1 MPSEII
7 RTLIVDDEPLAR
19 KKILTFLAEEQDVEI
34 CAECANGLEAVDAIR
49 TYNPDLI
56 FLDIQMPE
64 MDGFEVIR
72 SFESTALPCVIF
84 ITAYDQYAIQAFENH
99 ALDYLLKP
107 FNRERFKTALNRARD
122 ILHNKQLQNV
132 NEQMLRLLTQLE
144 NPKKYTDR
152 IVIKSSQRIFFLP
165 VSEIDWLGAAGNYV
179 EIHSG
184 KETHLIR
191 DTLSHLETTL
201 DSHHFIRIHR
211 SAMVNID
218 RIQEIQPDSS
228 DYLIILK
235 SGHKISMSRNYKE
248 KFVKII
254 GYF

>member
-1 MPSEII
+1 MSTTPI

-19 KKILTFLAEEQDVEI
+19 KKILTFLAGEKDIEI

-49 TYNPDLI
+49 NYNPDLL

-72 SFESTALPCVIF
+72 SFEAATLPCVIF
-84 ITAYDQYAIQAFENH
+84 VTAYDQYAIQAFENH

-107 FNRERFKTALNRARD
+107 YNRERFLTALNRARD

-132 NEQMLRLLTQLE
+132 NEHLLRLLTQLE
-144 NPKKYTDR
+144 NPKKYTER

-165 VSEIDWLGAAGNYV
+165 VTEIDWLGAAGNYV

-201 DSHHFIRIHR
+201 DPNQFIRIHR
-211 SAMVNID
+211 SAMVNIN
-218 RIQEIQPDSS
+218 RIQEIQPDCS
-228 DYLIILK
+228 DYLLILK
-235 SGHKISMSRNYKE
+235 TGHKISMSRNYKE
-248 KFVKII
+248 KFTKII
-254 GYF
+254 GNF